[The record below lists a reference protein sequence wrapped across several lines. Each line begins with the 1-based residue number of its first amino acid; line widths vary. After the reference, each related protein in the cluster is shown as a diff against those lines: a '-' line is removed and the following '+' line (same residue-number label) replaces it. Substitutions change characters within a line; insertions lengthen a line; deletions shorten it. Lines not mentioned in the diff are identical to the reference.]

1 MTRVLI
7 TGATGFV
14 GRHVLRHIL
23 RDTDWD
29 VVCPVR
35 RESVHLVTPTA
46 RVDVVTRDTA
56 HIFGPVDVVVN
67 LASDTN
73 IPGSIHNPRDSIRA
87 NVDMMLDV
95 LEYARRVRPTLFLH
109 MSTNEVYGPTDGST
123 PHREWAPIH
132 PESPYAA
139 GKAAQE
145 ALAHAWWST
154 YDLPVMIVNTMN
166 PFGPGQPSGKFVPVC
181 LDRIIDGGAVMIQ
194 SSPNGAPAAR
204 TYTYVE
210 NLADACVWLVRRYLA
225 DPLPVDEWSMPA
237 RYNVVGD
244 VCVDNVAMFLALRNA
259 VRSVLGDD
267 AFGSLP
273 PSGYAWAD
281 MPIRPGRDLHRALD
295 GSRLAALG
303 WKAPVSFTAAVVE
316 TVTHHLALRSEP

>member
-1 MTRVLI
+1 MTRVLL

-14 GRHVLRHIL
+14 GRHVLRRIL
-23 RDTDWD
+23 KDTDWD

-35 RESVHLVTPTA
+35 RASAHLVPSTA
-46 RVDVVTRDTA
+46 RVDVVTHDTT
-56 HIFGPVDVVVN
+56 HVFGPVDVVMN

-87 NVDMMLDV
+87 NVDMMVNV

-109 MSTNEVYGPTDGST
+109 MSTNEVYGPTGGE

-145 ALAHAWWST
+145 ALAHAWWAT

-181 LDRIIDGGAVMIQ
+181 LDTIVDGGTVEIQ

-210 NLADACVWLVRRYLA
+210 NLADACVWLTRRYLA

-244 VCVDNVAMFLALRNA
+244 MCLDNVAMFGALKYA
-259 VRSVLGDD
+259 VFATLGAG
-267 AFGSLP
+267 AFEALP
-273 PSGYAWAD
+273 PSGYTLAD
-281 MPIRPGRDLHRALD
+281 TPLRPGRDLHRALD

-303 WKAPVSFTAAVVE
+303 WRAPVSFRIAVAE
-316 TVTHHLALRSEP
+316 TVNHHLAMRSEP